1 MSVPRLSQ
9 KTAEK
14 VAQATDYALELTQEG
29 IPAVEALVKAADAYE
44 LTGEQ
49 GHLLVRGWNTACV
62 RNLFEKS
69 SSINDRLSDLDVV
82 NINTFDELRKNVK
95 PESKK
100 AHLEEEA
107 VWFGYDS
114 PPPYHLPESQIEY
127 QPEPDPSLPERMAK
141 EAEVKIKKKFQEYE
155 STVKLAHDEWKRI
168 QGDII
173 AAIEEVKRAFF
184 EAGIKLENV
193 KENIKVAHPKAYTVL
208 TALEDVL
215 PHRSDYIDYPLYDP
229 KKAPYSALI
238 KCAEILDHAARFQQ
252 KYNQLIKQYK
262 QMKSELG
269 YDEYEDMAKYSY
281 LLDPTPMHPGGF
293 YSPYDVYYKPT
304 LLTKKDVEEVVKES
318 GMRPIDPDSI
328 IIQGPDPNAPDPNAL
343 EPSPDPNAPPAPHQ
357 PGDLRSR
364 LVVNDPNAPD
374 VDSFTAPPLTRGK
387 DKTSKEEKEK
397 KQQAEQFVKGMTAL
411 VGFLE
416 KSMDK
421 EDLLTLGKEDHKT
434 KIQERFFGR
443 HAQAITKS
451 LKFPGMIVR
460 LIAGDEILAN
470 YPADKVQEAYTYLHE
485 IAPTMMENLAVA
497 REFVKKYLEQGET
510 LDSYDMKLL
519 VDMEAKRR
527 RLKAIEAEE

>member
-29 IPAVEALVKAADAYE
+29 LPAVEALVKAADAYE

-82 NINTFDELRKNVK
+82 NINTFDELRTNIK
-95 PESKK
+95 PEPKK
-100 AHLEEEA
+100 ANLEDS

-114 PPPYHLPESQIEY
+114 PPPYDLPESQIEY

-155 STVKLAHDEWKRI
+155 STVKLAQEEWKRI

-184 EAGIKLENV
+184 DAGIKLENV

-238 KCAEILDHAARFQQ
+238 KCAEIIEHAAKFQQ
-252 KYNQLIKQYK
+252 KYKQLVKQYK

-269 YDEYEDMAKYSY
+269 YDQYEDMAKYSY

-304 LLTKKDVEEVVKES
+304 LLTKRDVEEVIKES
-318 GMRPIDPDSI
+318 AWRPIDPNSI
-328 IIQGPDPNAPDPNAL
+328 VQGPDPNAPDPNA
-343 EPSPDPNAPPAPHQ
+343 PPAPSQ

-364 LVVNDPNAPD
+364 LVVSDSNAVD
-374 VDSFTAPPLTRGK
+374 VDSFTAPPPRAQK
-387 DKTSKEEKEK
+387 DTSSKEEKEK
-397 KQQAEQFVKGMTAL
+397 KQQAEQFAKSMTAL
-411 VGFLE
+411 MGFLE
-416 KSMDK
+416 KPMDK
-421 EDLLTLGKEDHKT
+421 EDLLALTKEDYKP